1 MGVIFEKN
9 KLVLAPMVDQS
20 ELAWRMLARKYG
32 AQITFTPM
40 MNINQFI
47 RDPKYRKKVMEF
59 SDEDRP
65 LIVQFCGNS
74 PELFAQSAKFVED
87 YCDGVNLNLGCPQG
101 IARRGHY
108 GSYLQDEWELIS
120 SMVRECASRVK
131 VPVSVKIRIFPDV
144 DRTVA
149 YAKMLEAAG
158 AAFIAVHGRTREQN
172 GQKTGLADW
181 EQIRAVKSAVS
192 IPIIANGNILYFE
205 DIEKCLRATKADA
218 LMSAEPQLYNPA
230 LFSGQQPCVFS
241 VCLEYLDFVRTYPC
255 AMSVVR
261 GHLFKVLRNTLN
273 KHQEYRE
280 TLAETK
286 TLEDVES
293 LVKELDRLCQKS
305 CRVVPWSSDLE
316 PRPIAQPHWICQ
328 PYLRQLSDRLTE
340 EEEDLKQK

>member
-1 MGVIFEKN
+1 MRHVRVHTCVGVFCDSEVMGVIFEKN

-120 SMVRECASRVK
+120 SMVK

-218 LMSAEPQLYNPA
+218 LMSAGNCFAISHTSFCSAFILSFAIRYYFVTLQMTKLCDKSYKALVISLYRPMH
-230 LFSGQQPCVFS
+230 FFGTR
-241 VCLEYLDFVRTYPC
+241 YLPLTSRI
-255 AMSVVR
+255 
-261 GHLFKVLRNTLN
+261 
-273 KHQEYRE
+273 
-280 TLAETK
+280 
-286 TLEDVES
+286 
-293 LVKELDRLCQKS
+293 
-305 CRVVPWSSDLE
+305 VP
-316 PRPIAQPHWICQ
+316 PPVAFMR
-328 PYLRQLSDRLTE
+328 
-340 EEEDLKQK
+340 